1 MEDFDLTMTS
11 RIPIVLGLLLA
22 LAGVDPGDAQKA
34 DAQKTGVQEVGTLT
48 TPKRAGASARLL
60 VPFFEVDL
68 TSGAGATTFFSVRNE
83 ISQSVDIQISL
94 FAPDS
99 PQSPFHTEVLTLAP
113 KQIRTVDVR
122 SRPNLIADGDGIARG
137 YVVIETV
144 KEEAVIQGD
153 YFQITPNEAFANG
166 SRLVNID
173 SNSADNDL
181 CSVFTIRFLNGGGF
195 SGGTEFTLW
204 LDLDVAPQD
213 AKVLSYVVY
222 SESGEL
228 IFFTDLTMNQVSLR
242 TTANDLTSLI
252 PTNFGAIEFQFNDGV
267 RGHISAVMKA
277 LGLYSVGLE
286 ASCSD

>member
-1 MEDFDLTMTS
+1 MEDFDLTLAS
-11 RIPIVLGLLLA
+11 RIPIVLGLLWI
-22 LAGVDPGDAQKA
+22 LAGTNLAGAQDAGAQ
-34 DAQKTGVQEVGTLT
+34 DAGAQDTGLLT

-68 TSGAGATTFFSVRNE
+68 SSNAGATTFFSVRNE
-83 ISQSVDIQISL
+83 ISQPVDIQISL
-94 FAPDS
+94 FTPES
-99 PQSPFHTEVLTLAP
+99 PQSPFHAEVLTLAP
-113 KQIRTVDVR
+113 KQVRTVDVR

-144 KEEAVIQGD
+144 NEEAVIQGD

-173 SNSADNDL
+173 PNSANSDL
-181 CSVFTIRFLNGGGF
+181 CSVLTIRFLNGGGF

-228 IFFTDLTMNQVSLR
+228 IFFTDLSMNEVALR
-242 TTANDLTSLI
+242 TTASDLTSLI
-252 PTNFGAIEFQFNDGV
+252 PTNFGAIEFQFNNGV
-267 RGHISAVMKA
+267 QGHISAVMKA